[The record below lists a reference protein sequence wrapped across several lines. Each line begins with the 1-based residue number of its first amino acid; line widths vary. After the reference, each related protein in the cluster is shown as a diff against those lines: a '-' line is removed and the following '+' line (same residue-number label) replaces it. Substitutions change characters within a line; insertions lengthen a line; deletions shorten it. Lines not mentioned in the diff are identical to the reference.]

1 MLLSS
6 FVHFN
11 NYIDLFLQAANAS
24 ELKQTPSTSVISQTM
39 PSVSMVNSSQVQ
51 FNQLNILSQNKS
63 NSNPIVRLND
73 IQKSLITEN
82 NISSSTHAT
91 ETIIIPQW

>member
-1 MLLSS
+1 MYLSN
-6 FVHFN
+6 FVDFN
-11 NYIDLFLQAANAS
+11 NYIDLFFQAANAS
-24 ELKQTPSTSVISQTM
+24 EFKQTPSTSIMSQTM

-51 FNQLNILSQNKS
+51 LNQLNILSQNKS
-63 NSNPIVRLND
+63 NPNPVVRLND

-82 NISSSTHAT
+82 NISSSSHAT